1 MAAFTE
7 NEMKDF
13 KITNWYDL
21 SGQVAVVTGGSTGLG
36 LAITKSIVQ
45 AMGGTIGVKSERG
58 RGAEFTVIASFKR
71 CEPDEGAKGPAGASG
86 EEPCA
91 DAPAAVLG
99 CSGMRFLVADDH
111 PVNRTIVG
119 KMLAAA
125 GAASDFAENGR
136 QAVELFE
143 GSEPGTY
150 DAVLMDVRMPVMD
163 GYAATRAIRAGGHPD
178 ARTVRIVAMTANA
191 FAEDRQASL
200 DAGMD
205 AHVDKPLEA
214 KSLAAALNSPLR
226 RH

>member
-1 MAAFTE
+1 
-7 NEMKDF
+7 
-13 KITNWYDL
+13 
-21 SGQVAVVTGGSTGLG
+21 
-36 LAITKSIVQ
+36 
-45 AMGGTIGVKSERG
+45 
-58 RGAEFTVIASFKR
+58 
-71 CEPDEGAKGPAGASG
+71 
-86 EEPCA
+86 
-91 DAPAAVLG
+91 
-99 CSGMRFLVADDH
+99 
-111 PVNRTIVG
+111 
-119 KMLAAA
+119 MLAAV
-125 GAASDFAENGR
+125 GAASDFVENGR